1 MSDVRIKICGLTTP
15 EDARIAAD
23 LGADYFGM
31 ILSQG
36 FKRSILPSRAV
47 DIELA
52 VDARL
57 VGVFVD
63 ESVSEVERICGMIGT
78 SVIQLHGEEERD
90 YVEELRRRGDWAIWK
105 AIRVRDR
112 ATAIHAVRAWGPSVD
127 GVLLDGWHES
137 YPGGG
142 GVSFS
147 WDEMRS
153 VRVEIPEGVDLIA
166 AGGLRPA
173 NVASAVDTLRPDVVD
188 VSSGVELQVGRKDP
202 DLIRS
207 FIRNARAG
215 ESSAPVEDSVEDVQ

>member
-105 AIRVRDR
+105 AIRVRSTDR
-112 ATAIHAVRAWGPSVD
+112 MLCLRRNSSTSPRVPLCETCAQEARSSLLGAATALSTTGSAAAIT
-127 GVLLDGWHES
+127 
-137 YPGGG
+137 
-142 GVSFS
+142 FS
-147 WDEMRS
+147 SLATWT
-153 VRVEIPEGVDLIA
+153 G
-166 AGGLRPA
+166 
-173 NVASAVDTLRPDVVD
+173 
-188 VSSGVELQVGRKDP
+188 
-202 DLIRS
+202 
-207 FIRNARAG
+207 
-215 ESSAPVEDSVEDVQ
+215 

>member
-23 LGADYFGM
+23 LGADYLGM

-52 VDARL
+52 VDAPL
-57 VGVFVD
+57 VGIFVD
-63 ESVSEVERICGMIGT
+63 ESVSEVERICGMVGT
-78 SVIQLHGEEERD
+78 SVIQLAGEED
-90 YVEELRRRGDWAIWK
+90 LGYVEELRRRGDWAIWK
-105 AIRVRDR
+105 VIRVRDPV
-112 ATAIHAVRAWGPSVD
+112 TAIHTVREWGPSVD
-127 GVLLDGWHES
+127 GVLLDGWHEN

-173 NVASAVDTLRPDVVD
+173 NVASAADTLRPDVVD

-215 ESSAPVEDSVEDVQ
+215 EGSALVEDRVEDVQ

>member
-1 MSDVRIKICGLTTP
+1 MSDVRIKICGVTTP

-23 LGADYFGM
+23 LGADYLGM

-36 FKRSILPSRAV
+36 FKRSILPGRAV
-47 DIELA
+47 DIELV
-52 VDARL
+52 VDAPL

-63 ESVSEVERICGMIGT
+63 ESVSEVERICGMVGT
-78 SVIQLHGEEERD
+78 SVIQLAGEED
-90 YVEELRRRGDWAIWK
+90 LGYVEELRRRGDWAIWK
-105 AIRVRDR
+105 VIRVRDPV
-112 ATAIHAVRAWGPSVD
+112 TAIHTVREWGPSVD

-173 NVASAVDTLRPDVVD
+173 NVASAADTLRPDVVD

-215 ESSAPVEDSVEDVQ
+215 EGSAPVEDRVEDVQ

>member
-1 MSDVRIKICGLTTP
+1 VSDVRIKICGLTTP

-23 LGADYFGM
+23 LGADYLGM

-36 FKRSILPSRAV
+36 FKRSVLPSRAV

-52 VDARL
+52 VNARL

-63 ESVSEVERICGMIGT
+63 ETVSEVERICGMIGT

-112 ATAIHAVRAWGPSVD
+112 ATAIHAVREWGPSVD
-127 GVLLDGWHES
+127 GVLLDGWQEGN
-137 YPGGG
+137 PGGQG
-142 GVSFS
+142 ASFS
-147 WDEMRS
+147 WDEMRTT
-153 VRVEIPEGVDLIA
+153 RVEIPEGVDLIA

-173 NVASAVDTLRPDVVD
+173 NVASAVDMLRPDIVD

-215 ESSAPVEDSVEDVQ
+215 EGSAPVEDKVEDVQ